1 MKKILDIRFV
11 VWVWVCVASLA
22 WGQEYRRP
30 WWLFYPESTA
40 ESQGVSRYYWTEF
53 EVPEGVVSARI
64 DFLLDDGGDVS
75 VDGRV
80 MEGVSSV
87 RGGGKKYPCRRCDL
101 TAVLTPGRHR
111 LELRNVNGQGIG
123 GVLAKV
129 TLEKADG
136 ALEEFFSSPDSWRC
150 AKESS
155 WRGGVASSVVPSTHG
170 DVSGGAWPRYYFL
183 DPLYGQVESVQR
195 ERAGEARRARLR
207 SIRERLASEENPVV
221 RVEYQLGRP
230 MLRIGGDSYAPILYS
245 SHNYQQFDDAAFG
258 KSVSNFRD
266 AGLHFQVMGADL
278 KDIWR
283 GEGEYDFSLLDFW
296 PWDALL
302 LDPDVRILF
311 DVECRTAPRWWMEA
325 HPEELI
331 VYLDPEGR
339 VSYAENNDKFVAP
352 SFASDLY
359 REELYRYL
367 KALVEYVESQPW
379 GKRVMGYRFDMG
391 LYREWHYYGM
401 SYAPDDSQPMRRKF
415 REFLRTK
422 YGTDEALQKA
432 WGDPCVTLE
441 NASMATLPER
451 RAPEG
456 GALYDPVL
464 DARALD
470 TIRCI
475 TRTTVDLM
483 VGGDKV
489 IKAACG
495 GRKLVGNYY
504 GYFFGMPFSGV
515 GQHPYLQEVLDS
527 PYVDFCSAPPPYEA
541 WNRDFG
547 YAQISRGIPESF
559 RLRGKLH
566 VVEADT
572 RTHVVA
578 GARHCYAKTPRD
590 TVQLLARDFMNALCV
605 GCGFWYF
612 DFGQGWYGDSEV
624 GEYLKKLRPIWEER
638 ISCESAAQVA
648 VVVDMEST
656 LYQSC
661 EKIYLDNAAA
671 DRVRYALT
679 LAGAPCDTI
688 LSCDLEDP
696 RLPDYQAYI
705 FVNQVRH
712 NPDLVAQARRLR
724 DKGKTLVWLHHAG
737 YLDEAHGAELSGM
750 EELTGIPGIRKSDW
764 TYKTLKQS
772 GIPGADSLEGTRIVR
787 YFPDY
792 DIVPALEVEV
802 PADDSSL
809 QVVQSLPPSNP
820 GGARRVTQVIWRHP
834 TGGATLLALT
844 PFLDPMSLR
853 RLLADAG
860 VHLYYTGT
868 DGILVA
874 NQGYV
879 GLHFGEFG
887 GGTRT
892 VTLPRKAQRIT
903 QLLPEE
909 KTLSSQEA
917 EQFTFDSK
925 PNTTY
930 LFRVE

>member
-1 MKKILDIRFV
+1 MKKIFGTWLIVLFWVFV
-11 VWVWVCVASLA
+11 AGVAY
-22 WGQEYRRP
+22 GQGYLRP
-30 WWLFYPESTA
+30 QWLFYPEPVE
-40 ESQGVSRYYWTEF
+40 ESQGVLRYYWVDF
-53 EVPEGVVSARI
+53 VVPEGVVSARI
-64 DFLLDDGGDVS
+64 DFLLDDDGEVV
-75 VDGRV
+75 VDDRV
-80 MEGVSSV
+80 VEGVSPV

-101 TAVLTPGRHR
+101 TAVLTPGAHR
-111 LELRNVNGQGIG
+111 LELRNVNGKGIG

-136 ALEEFFSSPDSWRC
+136 GFEEILSRTADWRC

-155 WRGGVASSVVPSTHG
+155 WHGGVASSVVPSSHG
-170 DVSGGAWPRYYFL
+170 DVSEGPWPKSYFM
-183 DPLYGQVESVQR
+183 DPLYSHAEIVER
-195 ERAGEARRARLR
+195 EREGAARLER
-207 SIRERLASEENPVV
+207 LRPIRERLEGEENPVV
-221 RVEYQLGRP
+221 RVEYREGRP
-230 MLRIGGDSYAPILYS
+230 MIRIGSEPYVPILYS
-245 SHNYQQFDDAAFG
+245 PHNYQRFDWPPYV
-258 KSVSNFRD
+258 KSVSNFWN
-266 AGLHFQVMGADL
+266 AGLHLQAMGAAL
-278 KDIWR
+278 NEIWR
-283 GEGEYDFSLLDFW
+283 GPGIYDFSLMDFW

-302 LDPDVRILF
+302 LDPEVRILF
-311 DVECRTAPRWWMEA
+311 DIECRTAPRWWISA

-331 VYLDPEGR
+331 VYLDSEGK
-339 VSYAENNDKFVAP
+339 VSYDENNDKFVAP
-352 SFASDLY
+352 SFAS
-359 REELYRYL
+359 ELYRGELYRFL
-367 KALVEYVESQPW
+367 QALVEYVESQPW
-379 GKRVMGYRFDMG
+379 GKRVFGYRFDMG

-415 REFLRTK
+415 REFLHTK
-422 YGTDEALQKA
+422 YGSDDALQKA
-432 WGDPCVTLE
+432 WGDSGVTLE
-441 NASMATLPER
+441 NASMATLQER
-451 RAPEG
+451 REPRG
-456 GALYDPVL
+456 GAFYDPIL

-470 TIRCI
+470 TVRCI
-475 TRTTVDLM
+475 TRVTADLM
-483 VGGDKV
+483 LGGDKV
-489 IKAACG
+489 IKEACG

-504 GYFFGMPFSGV
+504 GYFFGMPFSAV

-547 YAQISRGIPESF
+547 YSQISRGIPESF

-566 VVEADT
+566 MVEADT
-572 RTHVVA
+572 RTHVAA

-590 TVQLLARDFMNALCV
+590 TVQLMARDFINALCC

-612 DFGQGWYGDSEV
+612 DFGQAWYGDPEV

-638 ISCESAAQVA
+638 VSCESAAQVA

-679 LAGAPCDTI
+679 LAGTPCDTI

-696 RLPDYQAYI
+696 RLPDYQAYV

-712 NPDLVAQARRLR
+712 NPALVAQAKRLR
-724 DKGKTLVWLHHAG
+724 ERGKTLVWLHHAG
-737 YLDEAHGAELSGM
+737 FVDEARGGDLAGM

-772 GIPGADSLEGTRIVR
+772 GVVKADSLDGTRIVR
-787 YFPDY
+787 YFPDV
-792 DIVPALEVEV
+792 DFVPALEVEV
-802 PADDSSL
+802 PEGDGSL
-809 QVVQSLPPSNP
+809 EVIQSLPPSKP
-820 GGARRVTQVIWRHP
+820 ESARRVTQVIRRHP
-834 TGGATLLALT
+834 EGGATLLVLT
-844 PFLDPMSLR
+844 PFLDPAVLR
-853 RLLADAG
+853 QFLVDAG
-860 VHLYYTGT
+860 VHIYYSGT

-879 GLHFGEFG
+879 GLHFGAAG
-887 GGTRT
+887 GGERT
-892 VTLPRKAQRIT
+892 VSLPRKAQKIT

-909 KTLSSQEA
+909 KTLSTQETD
-917 EQFTFDSK
+917 QITFESE